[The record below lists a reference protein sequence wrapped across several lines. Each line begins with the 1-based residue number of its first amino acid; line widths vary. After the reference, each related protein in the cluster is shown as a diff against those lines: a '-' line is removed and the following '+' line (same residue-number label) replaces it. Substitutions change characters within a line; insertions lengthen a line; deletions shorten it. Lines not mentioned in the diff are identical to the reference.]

1 MKLLLR
7 KGCVFAM
14 NFHRLHMALQG
25 LTVYRRLLDQPVT
38 GALTKLVSAAAQGD
52 DNAICGAWG
61 HLCGVLIDRKQFDS
75 LPAAVAGEILAD
87 DNQFVSAVAAG
98 DELSPLLEAAAR
110 QDLRTLYQ
118 AATLSS
124 ELLADCPD
132 MPPLPRY
139 GTAAAPAPMDR
150 PWEEQLK
157 AVAAYHATHGCGR
170 FSSHKAFLWRAGR
183 LLPVE
188 HPDPIRLHQLKD
200 YDYQRQVAI
209 DNTRA
214 FLNGFSA
221 NNMLLYGDRGTGKSS
236 LVKALLN
243 HFADRGLRMIE
254 VPKEFL
260 RELPD
265 LTDLLAGV
273 PMKFIIFID
282 DLSFSQN
289 DDNFG
294 ALKAVLEGGLA
305 ARPENVL
312 IYATSNRRHLL
323 RETFAD
329 RQGDEVHHA
338 DTIQEA
344 VSLSDRFGISLTF
357 LIPDKERFLRIVEQL
372 AEDRKLDVDREALLA
387 AAERWALER
396 GSRSPRYAK
405 QFIADTEA
413 RLAMGQT
420 L

>member
-1 MKLLLR
+1 
-7 KGCVFAM
+7 M
-14 NFHRLHMALQG
+14 NLSTVYRALQG

-38 GALTKLVSAAAQGD
+38 GALTALIHAAARQD
-52 DNAICGAWG
+52 ADTLCAAWG
-61 HLCGVLIDRKQFDS
+61 HLCATLIDHDRLDS
-75 LPAAVAGEILAD
+75 LPAAVADEVLGD
-87 DNQFVSAVAAG
+87 DNRFVAAATAG
-98 DELSPLLEAAAR
+98 QQPSPVLQAAAR
-110 QDLRTLYQ
+110 QDL
-118 AATLSS
+118 ATLCAAAS
-124 ELLADCPD
+124 L
-132 MPPLPRY
+132 
-139 GTAAAPAPMDR
+139 TAADLAMADELPALPVWGTAPAPAPLDGD
-150 PWEEQLK
+150 WGEQWQ
-157 AVAAYHATHGCGR
+157 AVAAYHSSHGCGR
-170 FSSHKAFLWRAGR
+170 FSSHKAFLWRDGR

-200 YDYQRQVAI
+200 YEYQRQIAM
-209 DNTRA
+209 DNTRE

-254 VPKEFL
+254 VPKEYL

-265 LTDLLAGV
+265 LTDLLAGI

-282 DLSFSQN
+282 DLSFSQQ

-305 ARPENVL
+305 ARPSNVL

-323 RETFAD
+323 RETFSD

-338 DTIQEA
+338 DTVQEA

-357 LIPDKERFLRIVEQL
+357 LIPDKEKFLHIVEQI
-372 AEDRKLDVDREALLA
+372 AEDRGLSVDRDKLLA
-387 AAERWALER
+387 AAEQWALER

-405 QFIADTEA
+405 QFIADLEA
-413 RLAMGQT
+413 KLALGQT